1 MSNQPMVKSIAVLGT
16 GSDVGKSVISAGIC
30 RILSNNSV
38 TVAPFKAQNMS
49 NNAEPALLSSHH
61 NNTNV
66 SPSSTH
72 SKDEYYRTDANNSRQ
87 LWGEIGSAQSLQAQA
102 CRIVPRVEMNPI
114 LLKSGG
120 RRESDGAFLCNVIVM
135 VSSFAIEDYGSLG
148 QRTESL
154 KTLVLE
160 AHKQLAEVTGAQVIV
175 IEGAGSCT
183 ELNLMERDIVNLPLV
198 RALNCPW
205 LLVANIDPGGVF
217 AQIVGTKACVSKE
230 DWDLCAGVI
239 VNRLRGDV
247 KYFEPG
253 PKMLEDM
260 IGKPIFVVPYL
271 SDLNLPEEDGLGVE
285 RRLANEHEPIV
296 VDDTTLKRVVVIAY
310 PHIAITS
317 DLIPLENDDYFKVY
331 WRRHCIPAQT
341 YPEISAIILPG
352 SRLTRS
358 DLEWLKQTE
367 WVSYIETFVKLGGNV
382 LGICGGYQ
390 MLGREVLDPVGVE
403 GESGTSM
410 GLGYLPITTIIEPA
424 ECKVVRPRRGRLF
437 RTNLPV
443 NGFEL
448 HCGRTSNSD
457 DGPCSLPLVTFLDS
471 DECQQLSTKDGTQV
485 GNVRGTYIH
494 GILETKRARVALLTN
509 DSADDRNDEEKQDH
523 IDKFAHHLEQ
533 CGLDYKRI
541 MKMVW

>member
-1 MSNQPMVKSIAVLGT
+1 MVKSIAVLGT

-61 NNTNV
+61 NNTHV

-72 SKDEYYRTDANNSRQ
+72 SKYEYHRTDANNSRR

-102 CRIVPRVEMNPI
+102 CRIIPRVEMNPI

-135 VSSFAIEDYGSLG
+135 GSSFAVEDYGALG
-148 QRTESL
+148 QRTETL

-183 ELNLMERDIVNLPLV
+183 ELNLMERDVVNLPLV

-253 PKMLEDM
+253 PKMLEEM
-260 IGKPIFVVPYL
+260 VGKPIFVVPYL

-285 RRLANEHEPIV
+285 RRLANENEPIV

-317 DLIPLENDDYFKVY
+317 DLIPLENDDNFKVH
-331 WRRHCIPAQT
+331 WRRHCIPTQT
-341 YPEISAIILPG
+341 YPELSAIILPG

-367 WVSYIETFVKLGGNV
+367 WVSYIETFVKLGGHV

-390 MLGREVLDPVGVE
+390 MLGRKVLDPVGVE
-403 GESGTSM
+403 GESGITM

-457 DGPCSLPLVTFLDS
+457 DGACSLPLVTFLDS
-471 DECQQLSTKDGTQV
+471 NECQQLSTKDGTQV

-494 GILETKRARVALLTN
+494 GILKTKRARVALLTN
-509 DSADDRNDEEKQDH
+509 DSTDDRNDEEKKDH

-533 CGLDYKRI
+533 CGLDYGRI
-541 MKMVW
+541 MKMVDR